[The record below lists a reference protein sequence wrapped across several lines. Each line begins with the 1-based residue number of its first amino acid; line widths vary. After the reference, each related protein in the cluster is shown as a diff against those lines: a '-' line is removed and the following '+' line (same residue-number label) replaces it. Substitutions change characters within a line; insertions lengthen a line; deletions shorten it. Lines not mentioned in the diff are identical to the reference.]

1 MSDFRVLMEC
11 PGCSCL
17 FEHPGVSQ
25 CDCSPG
31 VPFVPARIYH
41 AYPTQQSRQANIDP
55 ADNAKEVE
63 RLQRRLDESI
73 RREVQLEARVAEL
86 QRKTFARFHEDEC
99 WVWAGDGSDNLETLV
114 CPVVI
119 APADLLALIGTGQQ
133 AGPVLSGTICGG
145 DATQNTIN
153 VSLTH
158 PVPWADFPMGSAVTL
173 ASGGSQGGG
182 AGEPSIASR
191 ELTDIAASLQ
201 QLCENELRGKAAS
214 SVREVWR
221 QLSDVLRLQSHPRN
235 AEAGPHG
242 RDG

>member
-11 PGCSCL
+11 PGCSVCT
-17 FEHPGVSQ
+17 GK
-25 CDCSPG
+25 D
-31 VPFVPARIYH
+31 VPRL
-41 AYPTQQSRQANIDP
+41 SDRANVDP
-55 ADNAKEVE
+55 AKHAKEVE

-73 RREVQLEARVAEL
+73 RREGQLEARVAEL

-119 APADLLALIGTGQQ
+119 APADLLALIGKGQQ

-153 VSLTH
+153 VSANH
-158 PVPWADFPMGSAVTL
+158 PVPWADFPMGGAVTL
-173 ASGGSQGGG
+173 ASGSSQGGES
-182 AGEPSIASR
+182 GEPSIASR

-201 QLCENELRGKAAS
+201 QLCENELRGKAAA

-221 QLSDVLRLQSHPRN
+221 QLSDVLCAQSHRRM
-235 AEAGPHG
+235 AEAAAHG
-242 RDG
+242 KDG